1 MMVFTTAFA
10 AVIIVGLLYVCF
22 IRFLPWRNVS
32 YAVVAIA
39 GFLCILDGTVHF
51 TYIGLEVI
59 ALGWCVV
66 RFHFNRKS
74 PNNKSLD

>member
-1 MMVFTTAFA
+1 MMVFTTAFI
-10 AVIIVGLLYVCF
+10 AVIIVGLLYVVF

-32 YAVVAIA
+32 YGVVAIA

-59 ALGWCVV
+59 ALGSCVV
-66 RFHFNRKS
+66 WLHFNRKRS
-74 PNNKSLD
+74 NNKSFD